1 MFFFINNVPVYCY
14 KEYSLL
20 TIIQFCDFIRITIP
34 RFCYHHKLAIAG
46 NCRMCLVELNNGI
59 KPVIACATSISP
71 KVEIVLDSLLV
82 KKSRENVLE
91 FLLINHP
98 LDCPIR
104 DQGGECDLQDQ
115 TLMYGSDRG
124 RFKEMKRSVEDK
136 DLGPIVK
143 TIMTRCIH
151 CTRCIRFSDEVLNI
165 RDLGVIGR
173 GSSSEIKMN
182 NLFFLESELS
192 GNIVDICPVGA
203 LTSKP
208 FAFTARPWELKSIES
223 IDFLDSLHSNIRID
237 IKGNRILRIL
247 PKANEKLN
255 EDWISDF
262 IRFSYESI
270 QNFRLKYPYFS
281 LNSSVFSFIKTNL
294 FLRFSWEQCF
304 EFFKIFINFK
314 NFNLFNFISGPGIG
328 LFNVNFFY
336 FISRFIKN
344 STFNINLLPTFNIDS
359 RTSFYISNFSD
370 FMKSNY
376 FLFFNLNMKEN
387 FSVFDARIRTYL
399 NNSFYKKYVFY
410 IGKNIKHSY
419 SLFNIGNSFFS
430 LYGLLRGKNLNINYF
445 NRSVF
450 KSISIGLFSSHV
462 TFKNYIDSLNVFD
475 FSSINNFNYYSNISG
490 FFECGLNSDF
500 SVLQDSMLNSNDISY
515 YYKSTSIK
523 QNDSF
528 FIYHGSYLPELEHS
542 STVHNYLFLPSANTF
557 ESEDNY
563 INLFGDLQFN
573 NQSLDFS
580 DKEEIKSDFYI
591 LKNTLFYFFSLYGKQ
606 NIYSSFYSFDLLFN
620 ELVFFYLNYFFLFF
634 DSYAYFKNY
643 NKNLFSLN
651 VQSNNYFFSHSILNL
666 NVKNSFIVNYS
677 STLKTFYKLKETKQL
692 SSFF

>member
-1 MFFFINNVPVYCY
+1 MFFFINNSPIYCY
-14 KEYSLL
+14 KEYSLF
-20 TIIQFCDFIRITIP
+20 TIIQFCDFIRIVIP
-34 RFCYHHKLAIAG
+34 RFCYHHKLSIAG

-71 KVEIVLDSLLV
+71 KIEILLDSLLV
-82 KKSRENVLE
+82 KRSRENVLE

-98 LDCPIR
+98 LDCPIC

-136 DLGPIVK
+136 ELGPIVK

-151 CTRCIRFSDEVLNI
+151 CTRCIRFSDEILGV

-182 NLFFLESELS
+182 NVFFLDSELS

-247 PKANEKLN
+247 PKSNDKLN

-270 QNFRLKYPYFS
+270 QNFRIKYPYIS
-281 LNSSVFSFIKTNL
+281 LNSFFFPFIKSDL

-314 NFNLFNFISGPGIG
+314 NFNLFNFINSSCIG
-328 LFNVNFFY
+328 LFNSSFFY

-344 STFNINLLPTFNIDS
+344 SNFFIESLPSFNIDFRS
-359 RTSFYISNFSD
+359 SYYILNFND

-387 FSVFDARIRTYL
+387 FSVLNARIQHYI

-410 IGKNIKHSY
+410 IGNNIKHTY
-419 SLFNIGNSFFS
+419 SVFNIGNSLLSFYS
-430 LYGLLRGKNLNINYF
+430 LLRGKNLNISYF
-445 NRSVF
+445 N
-450 KSISIGLFSSHV
+450 KSILKSFSIGLFNSDIS
-462 TFKNYIDSLNVFD
+462 FKSYIDSLNIFD
-475 FSSINNFNYYSNISG
+475 VSTVNNFNYHSNISG
-490 FFECGLNSDF
+490 FFEYGINSDLY
-500 SVLQDSMLNSNDISY
+500 SSQDNLIDLSY
-515 YYKSTSIK
+515 YYKTNKIK
-523 QNDSF
+523 ENNSF
-528 FIYHGSYLPELEHS
+528 FIYHGYYLPELEDISFS
-542 STVHNYLFLPSANTF
+542 SNYLFLPSSNAF
-557 ESEDNY
+557 EAEDSY
-563 INLFGDLQFN
+563 INIFGDLQFN
-573 NQSLDFS
+573 SQSLDFS

-591 LKNTLFYFFSLYGKQ
+591 LKNTLFYFFYYFNKK
-606 NIYSSFYSFDLLFN
+606 NVVDSFYSFDLFFN
-620 ELVFFYLNYFFLFF
+620 ELVFYYLNYFFLFF
-634 DSYAYFKNY
+634 DSYFYFKNY
-643 NKNLFSLN
+643 NKNLFHIKIENSF
-651 VQSNNYFFSHSILNL
+651 YFFNFQIKNL
-666 NVKNSFIVNYS
+666 EIKNTFIVNYS

>member
-14 KEYSLL
+14 KEYSLF
-20 TIIQFCDFIRITIP
+20 TIIQFCDFIRMTIP
-34 RFCYHHKLAIAG
+34 RFCYHHKLSIAG
-46 NCRMCLVELNNGI
+46 NCRMCLVELNNSI

-71 KVEIVLDSLLV
+71 KIEILLDSLLV

-115 TLMYGSDRG
+115 TLMFGSDRG

-136 DLGPIVK
+136 ELGPIVK

-151 CTRCIRFSDEVLNI
+151 CTRCIRFSDEILNV
-165 RDLGVIGR
+165 RNLGMIGR

-182 NLFFLESELS
+182 NIFFLDSELS

-247 PKANEKLN
+247 PKLNDKLN

-270 QNFRLKYPYFS
+270 QNFRIKYPYFS
-281 LNSSVFSFIKTNL
+281 LNSFFFPFMKTNL

-314 NFNLFNFISGPGIG
+314 NFNLFNFISGSGIG
-328 LFNVNFFY
+328 LFNTNFFY

-344 STFNINLLPTFNIDS
+344 STFSINSLPAFNIDL
-359 RTSFYISNFSD
+359 RTSFYLSNFND

-387 FSVFDARIRTYL
+387 FSIFNARIQTYI

-410 IGKNIKHSY
+410 IGNNIKHTY
-419 SLFNIGNSFFS
+419 SLFNVGNSLFS
-430 LYGLLRGKNLNINYF
+430 FYNLLRGKNLNVCYF
-445 NRSVF
+445 NRSIF
-450 KSISIGLFSSHV
+450 KSISIGLFSSNIS
-462 TFKNYIDSLNVFD
+462 FKHYIDSLNVFD
-475 FSSINNFNYYSNISG
+475 SSSVSNFNYYSNVSG
-490 FFECGLNSDF
+490 FFEYGINSDF
-500 SVLQDSMLNSNDISY
+500 TILQDEMQNDDSISY
-515 YYKSTSIK
+515 YYKSTTIK
-523 QNDSF
+523 KTDSF
-528 FIYHGSYLPELEHS
+528 FVYHGSYLPELENIS
-542 STVHNYLFLPSANTF
+542 ESYNYLFLPSANTF
-557 ESEDNY
+557 ESEDSY

-591 LKNTLFYFFSLYGKQ
+591 LKNTLFYFFFLYGKK
-606 NIYSSFYSFDLLFN
+606 NVNTSFYSFDLFFN
-620 ELVFFYLNYFFLFF
+620 ELVFLCL
-634 DSYAYFKNY
+634 
-643 NKNLFSLN
+643 
-651 VQSNNYFFSHSILNL
+651 I
-666 NVKNSFIVNYS
+666 
-677 STLKTFYKLKETKQL
+677 
-692 SSFF
+692 

>member
-1 MFFFINNVPVYCY
+1 MFFFINNVPINCY
-14 KEYSLL
+14 REYSLF
-20 TIIQFCDFIRITIP
+20 TIIQFCDLIRITIP
-34 RFCYHHKLAIAG
+34 RFCYHHKLSIAG

-71 KVEIVLDSLLV
+71 KIEILLNSLLV

-91 FLLINHP
+91 FLLVNHP

-136 DLGPIVK
+136 ELGPIVK

-151 CTRCIRFSDEVLNI
+151 CTRCIRFSDEILNI
-165 RDLGVIGR
+165 RDLGMIGR
-173 GSSSEIKMN
+173 GSSSEVKMN
-182 NLFFLESELS
+182 NVFFLDSELS

-247 PKANEKLN
+247 PKINDKLN

-281 LNSSVFSFIKTNL
+281 LNSTFFFFTKTNL

-314 NFNLFNFISGPGIG
+314 NFNLFNFISGSGIG
-328 LFNVNFFY
+328 LFNTSFFY

-344 STFNINLLPTFNIDS
+344 STFSINLLPTFNIDL
-359 RTSFYISNFSD
+359 RTSFYISNFND

-387 FSVFDARIRTYL
+387 FSVFNARIQTFI

-410 IGKNIKHSY
+410 IGNNIKHTY
-419 SLFNIGNSFFS
+419 SLFNIGNSLFS
-430 LYGLLRGKNLNINYF
+430 FYSLLRGKNLNIYYF
-445 NRSVF
+445 NRSIL
-450 KSISIGLFSSHV
+450 KSISIGLFSSNIL
-462 TFKNYIDSLNVFD
+462 FKNYIDSLNIFD
-475 FSSINNFNYYSNISG
+475 HSFISNFNYYSNIAG
-490 FFECGLNSDF
+490 LFEYGINSDF
-500 SVLQDSMLNSNDISY
+500 SILQDSSLNNEDISY
-515 YYKSTSIK
+515 YYKSISIK
-523 QNDSF
+523 KTDSF
-528 FIYHGSYLPELEHS
+528 FIYHGSYLPELENIS
-542 STVHNYLFLPSANTF
+542 SSYNYLFLPSANAF

-591 LKNTLFYFFSLYGKQ
+591 LKNTLFYFFYLYGQ
-606 NIYSSFYSFDLLFN
+606 THINTSFYSFDLFFN
-620 ELVFFYLNYFFLFF
+620 ELIFFYLNYFFLFF
-634 DSYAYFKNY
+634 DSYVYFKNY
-643 NKNLFSLN
+643 NKNVFRLN
-651 VQSNNYFFSHSILNL
+651 AQNHNYFFYSNISNL